1 MPIEVQYKMLNI
13 PYNNYKTQVC
23 KYFEQEKQCHFG
35 KNCSYAHGKEELRKP
50 YEELP
55 ADVGVG
61 LEITNP
67 NAFRL
72 LKAQVEALKPTF
84 FLNNKDQ

>member
-1 MPIEVQYKMLNI
+1 M
-13 PYNNYKTQVC
+13 
-23 KYFEQEKQCHFG
+23 
-35 KNCSYAHGKEELRKP
+35 RKP

-72 LKAQVEALKPTF
+72 LKAQVESIKPTF
-84 FLNNKDQ
+84 FLNNKDQRVMN